1 MNLAEQLIAGL
12 ALTVCIVL
20 LVRLGLGRARQQRF
34 DDAARLLGQRLRRG
48 THGRW
53 RQLTAQRSAAREA
66 RAAIERARTGR
77 SSVHP
82 DDGEWKGNVYTPKRF
97 RKPRKPH

>member
-12 ALTVCIVL
+12 ALSVCVVL

-34 DDAARLLGQRLRRG
+34 DHAVRTFGRRLAGGIRRGWQRLTWERR
-48 THGRW
+48 
-53 RQLTAQRSAAREA
+53 AAREA

-77 SSVHP
+77 SSVHA

>member
-34 DDAARLLGQRLRRG
+34 DRAARGLADRL
-48 THGRW
+48 
-53 RQLTAQRSAAREA
+53 
-66 RAAIERARTGR
+66 
-77 SSVHP
+77 
-82 DDGEWKGNVYTPKRF
+82 
-97 RKPRKPH
+97 